1 MSASSQLC
9 PDVAACNVKAEVTQ
23 SEYNSWM
30 KLGSKGSCL
39 PLGPKTLVIETTLEN
54 GLVWGHCDIRGEAQS
69 CSFGLIT
76 DQCQL
81 QRR

>member
-9 PDVAACNVKAEVTQ
+9 PDVAACNVKAEVTR

-39 PLGPKTLVIETTLEN
+39 PLGPKTLVIETALKTALYGVTVTSE
-54 GLVWGHCDIRGEAQS
+54 GKHSRVPLD
-69 CSFGLIT
+69 
-76 DQCQL
+76 
-81 QRR
+81 